1 MENVIANV
9 RTIDRLELEYLQRI
23 FNYLP
28 EGGVADEDLP
38 APLHTRQMKEFGFK
52 DTKVLEFWLKGGQ
65 EVEFR
70 TENLTM
76 VGMGFQLGGRGKT
89 AYLGYQDYFEQDLMT
104 YNLVFMRGLTSHHLL
119 YGPEDFHFFQIAFTP
134 ARFLELI
141 ASSAVLTEK
150 YTRILAEEDLFILK
164 GTRKGT
170 QARITPPLMQA
181 LDALRHIDYNNP
193 LAEMLAEALIMS
205 IIVHVHA
212 PDEAPQEPR
221 EARLVREVKTYL
233 EENYLESH
241 PIKQLSRQ
249 FGINEFDLKRK
260 FKARYNQ
267 TIFSYVQQ
275 LRMEKA
281 KEGLLAGKSIKEVAF
296 EIGYEHPHH
305 FSTAFRKWYNIPPS
319 RLK

>member
-1 MENVIANV
+1 MENVTGNV
-9 RTIDRLELEYLQRI
+9 RTVNRLELEHLQQILNLLEEGSVPDERL
-23 FNYLP
+23 LP
-28 EGGVADEDLP
+28 
-38 APLHTRQMKEFGFK
+38 PLQAREMKELNFK
-52 DTKVLEFWLKGGQ
+52 DTKILDLRLKGGQ
-65 EVEFR
+65 EIEFH

-76 VGMGFQLGGRGKT
+76 VGIGFQLGGRGKT
-89 AYLGYQDYFEQDLMT
+89 ACPGYHDFYEQGLMT
-104 YNLVFMRGLTSHHLL
+104 YNLVFQRGVRTHSII
-119 YGPEDFHFFQIAFTP
+119 YGPEDFHMFHVSFTP
-134 ARFLELI
+134 ERFLELI
-141 ASSAVLTEK
+141 AASAVLTEK
-150 YTRILAEEDLFILK
+150 YTRILAEQDFFILK
-164 GTRKGT
+164 GTDAK
-170 QARITPPLMQA
+170 ITPPLMQS
-181 LDALRHIDYNNP
+181 LEALRHIDYHNP

-212 PDEAPQEPR
+212 PDDAPPEPR
-221 EARLVREVKTYL
+221 EAKLVREVKNYL

-249 FGINEFDLKRK
+249 FGINEFDLKRE

-267 TIFSYVQQ
+267 TIFGYVQQ
-275 LRMEKA
+275 LRMERA

>member
-1 MENVIANV
+1 MENVIGNV
-9 RTIDRLELEYLQRI
+9 RTIDRLELEYLHGI
-23 FNYLP
+23 FNYLS

-38 APLHTRQMKEFGFK
+38 PPLRTREIQEFNFR
-52 DTKVLEFWLKGGQ
+52 DTKVLDFRLKGGQ

-70 TENLTM
+70 TENLNM
-76 VGMGFQLGGRGKT
+76 VGMGFQLSGRGKT
-89 AYLGYQDYFEQDLMT
+89 AYQGYRDYFEQGLMT
-104 YNLVFMRGLTSHHLL
+104 YL
-119 YGPEDFHFFQIAFTP
+119 YGPEDFHFLQIAFTP

-141 ASSAVLTEK
+141 ASSSVLTEK

-164 GTRKGT
+164 GTNAK
-170 QARITPPLMQA
+170 ITPPLMQS

-193 LAEMLAEALIMS
+193 LAEMLAEALVMS

-212 PDEAPQEPR
+212 PDEAPTEPR
-221 EARLVREVKTYL
+221 EAKLVREVKTYL

-249 FGINEFDLKRK
+249 FGINEFDLKRE

-267 TIFSYVQQ
+267 TIFGYVQQ

-281 KEGLLAGKSIKEVAF
+281 KEGLLAGKTIKEVAF

>member
-1 MENVIANV
+1 MENVIGNV
-9 RTIDRLELEYLQRI
+9 RTIDRLELEHLQRI

-38 APLHTRQMKEFGFK
+38 PTLHTREMKEFNFK
-52 DTKVLEFWLKGGQ
+52 DTKVLDFWLKGGQ
-65 EVEFR
+65 EVEFQ

-76 VGMGFQLGGRGKT
+76 VGMGFQLSGRGKT
-89 AYLGYQDYFEQDLMT
+89 AFPGYRDYFEQGLMT
-104 YNLVFMRGLTSHHLL
+104 YNLIFQRSLNSHHLL
-119 YGPEDFHFFQIAFTP
+119 YGPEDFRFLQIAFTP

-141 ASSAVLTEK
+141 ASSTVLTEK
-150 YTRILAEEDLFILK
+150 YTRVLAEEDLFILK
-164 GTRKGT
+164 GTNAK
-170 QARITPPLMQA
+170 ITPPLMQS
-181 LDALRHIDYNNP
+181 LDALRHIDYHNP
-193 LAEMLAEALIMS
+193 LAEMLAEALVMS

-212 PDEAPQEPR
+212 PDDALPEPR
-221 EARLVREVKTYL
+221 EARLVREVKNYL

-249 FGINEFDLKRK
+249 FGINEFDLKRE

-267 TIFSYVQQ
+267 TIFGYVQQ

>member
-1 MENVIANV
+1 MENLTGNV
-9 RTIDRLELEYLQRI
+9 HTVNRLEMEHLQRI
-23 FNYLP
+23 FNFLP
-28 EGGVADEDLP
+28 EGDMAEPRLP
-38 APLHTRQMKEFGFK
+38 APLHTREMKEFIFK
-52 DTKVLEFWLKGGQ
+52 DTKVMNFWLKGGQ
-65 EVEFR
+65 EVEFQ
-70 TENLTM
+70 TENLTL
-76 VGMGFQLGGRGKT
+76 VGIGFQLGGRGQT
-89 AYLGYQDYFEQDLMT
+89 AYLGHMDYCEQSLMT
-104 YNLVFMRGLTSHHLL
+104 YNLIFQRGLVTHHRI
-119 YGPEDFHFFQIAFTP
+119 YGPEDFHFFNIVFTP
-134 ARFLELI
+134 ERFLELV
-141 ASSAVLTEK
+141 ASSPMLTGK
-150 YTRILAEEDLFILK
+150 YTRILSERDFFILK
-164 GTRKGT
+164 GNNAK
-170 QARITPPLMQA
+170 ITPPLMQC
-181 LDALRHIDYNNP
+181 LDALRHIDYNSP

-212 PDEAPQEPR
+212 PDDEPQEPR
-221 EARLVREVKTYL
+221 EAKRIREVRTYL

-249 FGINEFDLKRK
+249 FGINEFDLKRE

-267 TIFSYVQQ
+267 TIFGYVQQ